1 MIWRYHLDCIR
12 DQLKPGKVLVVYGP
26 RRAGKTTLIETY
38 LAIKPGRA
46 FVGTGDD
53 MVLRSLLETQ
63 NLARFKQAF
72 GGYDLIVIDEA
83 QRVGEIGFALKLIV
97 DHLPDAAVL
106 VTGSSSFDL
115 SNSVGDPLT
124 GRHRVLTLYPIAAL
138 EMVHEYGPLHVS
150 GSLEDYLVF
159 GMYPEALQAGSHKD
173 RRDYLATLID
183 SYLFK
188 DVLQLEN
195 VRRSDKLLR
204 LLQLLAYQIGQDV
217 SISELAGNVGLAQQ
231 TVERYLDLL
240 EKSFV
245 IIRLG
250 GFSRNLRKEITK
262 SSRFFFVDNGVRN
275 AVINNF
281 NPVAIR
287 GDVGMLWENLMLSE
301 RRKRNGAADSLPR
314 SFFWRTYDQ
323 QEIDLVEE
331 EEGRLAGYEFK
342 WGTKAIRAPGAWRRS
357 YPDAGFQVINQDN
370 WLSFCAEV
378 GPTVE
383 R

>member
-1 MIWRYHLDCIR
+1 MIWRYHLDSIQDR
-12 DQLKPGKVLVVYGP
+12 LKPGKVLVVYGP
-26 RRAGKTTLIETY
+26 RRAGKTTLIDTY
-38 LAIKPGRA
+38 LASNPGRA

-63 NLARFKQAF
+63 NLVRFKRAF
-72 GGYDLIVIDEA
+72 EGYDLIVIDEA
-83 QRVGEIGFALKLIV
+83 QRVREIGFALKLIV

-124 GRHRVLTLYPIAAL
+124 GRHQVLTLYPIAAREL
-138 EMVHEYGPLHVS
+138 VREYGSLHVD

-159 GMYPEALQAGSHKD
+159 GMYPEALQAGTHKD

-195 VRRSDKLLR
+195 IRKSDKLLR

-275 AVINNF
+275 AVISDF
-281 NPVAIR
+281 NPVTIR
-287 GDVGMLWENLMLSE
+287 GDVGMLWENFMLSE
-301 RRKRNGAADSLPR
+301 RRKRNGAVDSRPR

-331 EEGRLAGYEFK
+331 EGGRLAGYEFK
-342 WGTKAIRAPGAWRRS
+342 WGTKAIRAPGGWRRS
-357 YPDAGFQVINQDN
+357 YPDAAFHVINKEN
-370 WLSFCAEV
+370 WLSFCADD
-378 GPTVE
+378 GSIP
-383 R
+383 